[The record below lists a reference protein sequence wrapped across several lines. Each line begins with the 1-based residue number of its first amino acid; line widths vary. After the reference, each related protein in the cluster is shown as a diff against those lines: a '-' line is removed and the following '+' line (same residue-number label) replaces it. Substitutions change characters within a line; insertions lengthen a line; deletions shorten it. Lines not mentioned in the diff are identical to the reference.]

1 VTHPL
6 HDRTLALA
14 GLFQAARLTQQLA
27 REGRAESEALAAS
40 VNSLFMLNA
49 ATTAEVFGGAGGVAA
64 GLKFLR
70 DKLTGATGPGDME
83 VARYVVA
90 ILHLERQLEKRPEV
104 QDAIRRGIEAADDSR
119 DGGGRAA
126 SGTAA
131 ESQAKSFAAEAGDEP
146 LPPRTIEKLAE
157 LYTQTIST
165 LGPRILVDGE
175 QGYLANSLIAAKVRG
190 VLFAGIRAAFLWRQ
204 LGGRRWQLLFQRRAI
219 ANAAGEILRGKSE

>member
-1 VTHPL
+1 MTHPL

-27 REGRAESEALAAS
+27 REGRAEPEALAAS

-49 ATTAEVFGGAGGVAA
+49 ATTAEVFGGATGVAA

-104 QDAIRRGIEAADDSR
+104 QDAIRRGIEAA
-119 DGGGRAA
+119 
-126 SGTAA
+126 
-131 ESQAKSFAAEAGDEP
+131 ESQAKALEPEAGEP
-146 LPPRTIEKLAE
+146 LPTALVEKLAE

-175 QGYLANSLIAAKVRG
+175 QGYLANALIAAKVRG

-204 LGGRRWQLLFQRRAI
+204 LGGRRWQLLFQRRAL

>member
-1 VTHPL
+1 MTHPL

-27 REGRAESEALAAS
+27 REGRAEPEALAAS

-49 ATTAEVFGGAGGVAA
+49 ATTAEVFGGASGVAA

-104 QDAIRRGIEAADDSR
+104 QDAIRRGIEAA
-119 DGGGRAA
+119 
-126 SGTAA
+126 
-131 ESQAKSFAAEAGDEP
+131 ESQAKSSAAEAGDEP
-146 LPPRTIEKLAE
+146 LPLRTVEKLAE

>member
-1 VTHPL
+1 MTHPL

-27 REGRAESEALAAS
+27 REGRAEPEALAAS

-49 ATTAEVFGGAGGVAA
+49 ATTAEVFGGASGVAA

-90 ILHLERQLEKRPEV
+90 ILHLERQLEKRPDV
-104 QDAIRRGIEAADDSR
+104 QDAIRRGIE
-119 DGGGRAA
+119 
-126 SGTAA
+126 AA

-146 LPPRTIEKLAE
+146 LSPRTVEKLAE